1 MCAGAIAC
9 ALALKLA
16 HSHSLACALE
26 RVLAH
31 ALARAI
37 ARADARSV
45 ERAVVRAR
53 EYIFLFQNG
62 GHFLFCYHP
71 CTHTRPDTR
80 PYVTNHSFRLLVMT
94 DGLTDLRTDKVVY
107 SRRFTTKNDT

>member
-1 MCAGAIAC
+1 MSKSGLQRLCQLCAGA
-9 ALALKLA
+9 
-16 HSHSLACALE
+16 LACALPLK
-26 RVLAH
+26 LARALAP

-37 ARADARSV
+37 ARAVVRSV

-71 CTHTRPDTR
+71 CTHTTRPDTR

-94 DGLTDLRTDKVVY
+94 DGLTDLPTDKVVY
-107 SRRFTTKNDT
+107 IR

>member
-53 EYIFLFQNG
+53 EYISLFRNG
-62 GHFLFCYHP
+62 GEFSFCYCQ
-71 CTHTRPDTR
+71 CTHSARPDTR
-80 PYVTNHSFRLLVMT
+80 PYARFLKSSVLL
-94 DGLTDLRTDKVVY
+94 D
-107 SRRFTTKNDT
+107 

>member
-1 MCAGAIAC
+1 MCAGAIAF

-16 HSHSLACALE
+16 HSHSLACALA

-53 EYIFLFQNG
+53 EYIFLFKMVNNFRFATARARIQQG
-62 GHFLFCYHP
+62 RIHGHMSQIIVSAC
-71 CTHTRPDTR
+71 
-80 PYVTNHSFRLLVMT
+80 
-94 DGLTDLRTDKVVY
+94 
-107 SRRFTTKNDT
+107 